1 MDHIE
6 PILPFVSD
14 LGVIPPEASL
24 FSLFMNIGS
33 ILILIFTLIRYEST
47 KINNQN
53 MNDVINDVMNDV
65 MNDVSYKSII
75 NTLNRYSLITGLI
88 MTTGFLFVANF
99 RNSEGYVVQSIH
111 NIAAVAG
118 FSSSVFDIYFQSRI
132 AFEFG
137 NKNIARFRCLISG
150 FCLLMVVSYIVLSI
164 CSFVLYPEALSD
176 THKRLKWNNSQTG
189 YNSHIISTIFEWILI
204 FMLSPYLATFV
215 PQFNN
220 FQFSKQIIVRKD
232 NNHNINFRNHFRN
245 RTTNCVV

>member
-33 ILILIFTLIRYEST
+33 ILILIFTLIRFEST

-53 MNDVINDVMNDV
+53 MNDVSD
-65 MNDVSYKSII
+65 KSII
-75 NTLNRYSLITGLI
+75 NTFNRYSLITGLI
-88 MTTGFLFVANF
+88 MTSGYLFVANF

-111 NIAAVAG
+111 NTAAVFG

-137 NKNIARFRCLISG
+137 NKNIARFRCLICG
-150 FCLLMVVSYIVLSI
+150 FCILMFVSYIVLSI
-164 CSFVLYPEALSD
+164 CSFVSYPEALSD

-189 YNSHIISTIFEWILI
+189 YHFHIISTIFEWILI
-204 FMLSPYLATFV
+204 FTLSPYLATFV
-215 PQFNN
+215 PQFKN
-220 FQFSKQIIVRKD
+220 FQFSKQIIVHKD
-232 NNHNINFRNHFRN
+232 DNHNIDFTNFTINS
-245 RTTNCVV
+245 VL